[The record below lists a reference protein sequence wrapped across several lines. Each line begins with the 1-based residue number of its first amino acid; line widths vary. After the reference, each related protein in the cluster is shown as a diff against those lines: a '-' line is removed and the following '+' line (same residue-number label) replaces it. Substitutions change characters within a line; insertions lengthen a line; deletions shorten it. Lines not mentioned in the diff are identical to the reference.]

1 MAAPMLNRIQT
12 IDRFDFEEAFPS
24 EDPYLLITIRKP
36 GTHFVRIPV
45 GSKCVEQCRLMLHEN
60 NGFRFNSRGVIVPLC
75 DRQAVKLVD
84 FVFDNRESVSLLVI
98 QSEYA
103 SQQSIA
109 IAKCLGRWLRI
120 PFHNEDHHI
129 EPDPTTIATV
139 QKAITAV
146 PLEFDLLGDSCK

>member
-1 MAAPMLNRIQT
+1 
-12 IDRFDFEEAFPS
+12 
-24 EDPYLLITIRKP
+24 
-36 GTHFVRIPV
+36 
-45 GSKCVEQCRLMLHEN
+45 MLHEN

-75 DRQAVKLVD
+75 DRQAAKLVD
-84 FVFDNRESVSLLVI
+84 FVFHNRGSAALLVI

-120 PFHNEDHHI
+120 PFDNEDYHI

-139 QKAITAV
+139 QQATTAL
-146 PLEFDLLGDSCK
+146 PLEFNLLGDTV